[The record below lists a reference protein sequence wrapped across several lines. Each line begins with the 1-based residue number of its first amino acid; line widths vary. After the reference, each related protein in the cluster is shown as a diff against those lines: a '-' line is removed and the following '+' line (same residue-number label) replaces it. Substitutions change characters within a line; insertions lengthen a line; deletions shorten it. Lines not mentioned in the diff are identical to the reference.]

1 VVEGVVLA
9 ARELGAAIALVG
21 PTDRLREALRRYPDA
36 ERLPISLI
44 EAPEAILMDEAPLA
58 ALRRKPRASVKV
70 ACELVARGE
79 AQAVVS
85 AGHTGAT
92 LVAAHAVFGL
102 VPGVERPAL
111 AVTFPT
117 RTGVA
122 VLLDAGAN
130 LECRPEHLRQFGVM
144 GAAYARS
151 ALGVAQPRVGVLS
164 IGEEAGKGTDLVREA
179 HEALSQAP
187 VLFVGNVD
195 ARTIFAGVAQ
205 PRVGVLSIG
214 EEAGKGTDLVREAHE
229 ALSQAPVLFVGNVDA
244 RAIFTGVADVIV
256 CDGFTGNIVL
266 KVGEGLVEAAE
277 AMLRDELGASVSGRF
292 GAWLA
297 RPAFRRFKR
306 RVDYAERGAAPLL
319 GVAGLTLVGHGRSS
333 ARAIQNAVGTAL
345 RLADE
350 RMVDKLRTALAT

>member
-1 VVEGVVLA
+1 MGGDHAPGVVVEGVVLA
-9 ARELGAAIALVG
+9 ARELKAVIALVG
-21 PTDRLREALRRYPDA
+21 PTDRLREELRRFPDA
-36 ERLPISLI
+36 DRLAISLI
-44 EAPEAILMDEAPLA
+44 EAPETILMDEAPLS

-79 AQAVVS
+79 AHAVVS

-102 VPGVERPAL
+102 MPGVERPAL
-111 AVTFPT
+111 AVTVPT

-144 GAAYARS
+144 GAAYVRS
-151 ALGVAQPRVGVLS
+151 ALGVAHPRVGVLS
-164 IGEEAGKGTDLVREA
+164 IGEEASKGTDLIRGA
-179 HEALSQAP
+179 HDALSQAP
-187 VLFVGNVD
+187 V
-195 ARTIFAGVAQ
+195 Q
-205 PRVGVLSIG
+205 
-214 EEAGKGTDLVREAHE
+214 
-229 ALSQAPVLFVGNVDA
+229 FVGNVDA
-244 RAIFTGVADVIV
+244 RAVFTGVADVIV

-266 KVGEGLVEAAE
+266 KVGEGLVEVAE
-277 AMLRDELGASVSGRF
+277 AWLRDELSGSAAARL

-333 ARAIQNAVGTAL
+333 ARAIQNAVGTAA
-345 RLADE
+345 RLVDE
-350 RMVDKLRTALAT
+350 GMVDKLRMALAT

>member
-1 VVEGVVLA
+1 
-9 ARELGAAIALVG
+9 
-21 PTDRLREALRRYPDA
+21 
-36 ERLPISLI
+36 
-44 EAPEAILMDEAPLA
+44 
-58 ALRRKPRASVKV
+58 
-70 ACELVARGE
+70 
-79 AQAVVS
+79 
-85 AGHTGAT
+85 
-92 LVAAHAVFGL
+92 
-102 VPGVERPAL
+102 
-111 AVTFPT
+111 
-117 RTGVA
+117 
-122 VLLDAGAN
+122 
-130 LECRPEHLRQFGVM
+130 
-144 GAAYARS
+144 
-151 ALGVAQPRVGVLS
+151 
-164 IGEEAGKGTDLVREA
+164 
-179 HEALSQAP
+179 
-187 VLFVGNVD
+187 
-195 ARTIFAGVAQ
+195 
-205 PRVGVLSIG
+205 
-214 EEAGKGTDLVREAHE
+214 
-229 ALSQAPVLFVGNVDA
+229 LSQAPVLFVGNVDA

>member
-1 VVEGVVLA
+1 VSLVTIAVDAMGGDHAPGVVVEGVVLA
-9 ARELGAAIALVG
+9 ARELGATIALVG

-36 ERLPISLI
+36 DRLPISI
-44 EAPEAILMDEAPLA
+44 VEAPESILMEEAPLA
-58 ALRRKPRASVKV
+58 ALRRKPRASIKV
-70 ACELVARGE
+70 ACEMVARGE

-117 RTGVA
+117 RTGAA

-195 ARTIFAGVAQ
+195 AR
-205 PRVGVLSIG
+205 
-214 EEAGKGTDLVREAHE
+214 
-229 ALSQAPVLFVGNVDA
+229 
-244 RAIFTGVADVIV
+244 AIFTGVADVIV

-266 KVGEGLVEAAE
+266 KVGEGLVEIAE
-277 AMLRDELGASVSGRF
+277 AMLRDELGASPAGRL

-306 RVDYAERGAAPLL
+306 RVDYAELGAAPLL

-333 ARAIQNAVGTAL
+333 ARAIQNAVGTAI

-350 RMVDKLRTALAT
+350 RVVDTLRTALAT

>member
-1 VVEGVVLA
+1 MVTIAVDAMGGDHAPGVVVEGVVLA

-195 ARTIFAGVAQ
+195 AR
-205 PRVGVLSIG
+205 
-214 EEAGKGTDLVREAHE
+214 
-229 ALSQAPVLFVGNVDA
+229 
-244 RAIFTGVADVIV
+244 AIFTGVADVIV

-350 RMVDKLRTALAT
+350 RMVEKLRTALAT

>member
-1 VVEGVVLA
+1 MVTIAVDAMGGDHAPGVVVEGVVLA

-195 ARTIFAGVAQ
+195 AR
-205 PRVGVLSIG
+205 
-214 EEAGKGTDLVREAHE
+214 
-229 ALSQAPVLFVGNVDA
+229 
-244 RAIFTGVADVIV
+244 AIFTGVADVIV

>member
-1 VVEGVVLA
+1 MGGDHAPGVVVEGVVLA

-36 ERLPISLI
+36 DRLPISLI
-44 EAPEAILMDEAPLA
+44 ESPESILMDEAPLA
-58 ALRRKPRASVKV
+58 ALRRKPRASIKV
-70 ACELVARGE
+70 ACEVVARGE

-111 AVTFPT
+111 AVTVPT
-117 RTGVA
+117 RMGVA

-164 IGEEAGKGTDLVREA
+164 IGEEAGKGTDLVRDA
-179 HEALSQAP
+179 HAALSQAP
-187 VLFVGNVD
+187 VLFIGN
-195 ARTIFAGVAQ
+195 I
-205 PRVGVLSIG
+205 
-214 EEAGKGTDLVREAHE
+214 
-229 ALSQAPVLFVGNVDA
+229 DA
-244 RAIFTGVADVIV
+244 RAVFTGVADVIV

-266 KVGEGLVEAAE
+266 KVGEGLAEVSEAL
-277 AMLRDELGASVSGRF
+277 LREELERSAAGRL

-297 RPAFRRFKR
+297 RPAFRQLKR

-333 ARAIQNAVGTAL
+333 ARAVRNAVGTAI
-345 RLADE
+345 RLANE
-350 RMVDKLRTALAT
+350 HVVDKLRSALAT

>member
-1 VVEGVVLA
+1 MVTIAVDAMGGDHAPDVVVEGVVLA

-36 ERLPISLI
+36 DRLPIALI
-44 EAPEAILMDEAPLA
+44 EAPESILMEEAPLA

-70 ACELVARGE
+70 ACEVVARGE
-79 AQAVVS
+79 AHAVVS

-102 VPGVERPAL
+102 LPGVERPAL
-111 AVTFPT
+111 AVTVPT
-117 RTGVA
+117 RTGAA

-164 IGEEAGKGTDLVREA
+164 IGEEAGKGTDMVREA
-179 HEALSQAP
+179 HAALSEAP
-187 VLFVGNVD
+187 LNFIGN
-195 ARTIFAGVAQ
+195 I
-205 PRVGVLSIG
+205 
-214 EEAGKGTDLVREAHE
+214 
-229 ALSQAPVLFVGNVDA
+229 DA
-244 RAIFTGVADVIV
+244 RAVFTGVADVIV

-266 KVGEGLVEAAE
+266 KVGEGLAEFSEAL
-277 AMLRDELGASVSGRF
+277 LRDELNRSAAGRL

-297 RPAFRRFKR
+297 RPAFRHIKR

-333 ARAIQNAVGTAL
+333 ARAIQNAIGTAI
-345 RLADE
+345 RLVDE
-350 RMVDKLRTALAT
+350 RIVDNLRTGFSS